1 MTKSHQ
7 SILVFV
13 FLFIIQTLSAQSQ
26 LVKFFRTDGAK
37 LVATLAHPT
46 NTFKYANYKIKED
59 YIWIDAYYDGYNTEL
74 KLYRTGVFFTS
85 IEVLSDNDFFEPFV
99 AAEILKDMAWK
110 TINTQQDQEVKTKFE
125 QYFDKT
131 VANMTG
137 KELTCL
143 LVTLA
148 WLDY

>member
-1 MTKSHQ
+1 M
-7 SILVFV
+7 V
-13 FLFIIQTLSAQSQ
+13 LSWWQ
-26 LVKFFRTDGAK
+26 RWHT
-37 LVATLAHPT
+37 T

-59 YIWIDAYYDGYNTEL
+59 YIWIDAYYEGYNTEL
-74 KLYRTGVFFTS
+74 KLYRTGGFFTS

-110 TINTQQDQEVKTKFE
+110 TINSQQDQEVKTKFE
-125 QYFDKT
+125 QFFDKT